1 MFSNPLCQEVDGRLR
16 VKGGGEGEGVGVYGE
31 AGIVVGGGEA
41 FRLTAHANVVVTA
54 GDGFAEIA
62 EVVG

>member
-31 AGIVVGGGEA
+31 AGIVVGGGD
-41 FRLTAHANVVVTA
+41 RKSVV
-54 GDGFAEIA
+54 
-62 EVVG
+62 